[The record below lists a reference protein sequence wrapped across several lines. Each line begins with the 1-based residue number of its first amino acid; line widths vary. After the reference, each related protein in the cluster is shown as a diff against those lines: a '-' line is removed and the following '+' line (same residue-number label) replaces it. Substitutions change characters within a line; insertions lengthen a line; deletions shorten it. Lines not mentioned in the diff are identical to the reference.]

1 MKLPVLFG
9 DNFISVNKFGNF
21 DIFFL
26 LNSIQIFMELVKNPS
41 KKFLAVMLGITFKH
55 GVRFADCTFQP

>member
-41 KKFLAVMLGITFKH
+41 KEFLAVMLRITFKH